1 MEGDLIVSDPIKLTT
16 AQQLF
21 GNIDSSQTFSCFADL
36 QAFNSLPPTN
46 QTEETFVVNGRF
58 TDFTDPNR
66 RPQEKSKIVEPPQDT
81 FVRFLGDKAHAGN
94 AILTYIGSDHPEY
107 ITLDKIMTNNDDKI
121 ARKEKLDRSNTQEL
135 IKEQENTVKETYDK
149 FMEHHQKHPER
160 FVKKPPAKNP
170 RPKYKQ

>member
-1 MEGDLIVSDPIKLTT
+1 MSDPIKLTT

-21 GNIDSSQTFSCFADL
+21 GDITSSQTFSCFADL
-36 QAFNSLPPTN
+36 QTFNSPSPTN
-46 QTEETFVVNGRF
+46 QTDETFVVNGRF

-66 RPQEKSKIVEPPQDT
+66 RPQEKSQIVESPQVT
-81 FVRFLGDKAHAGN
+81 FTRFLGDKARVGN
-94 AILTYIGSDHPEY
+94 AVLTYIGPNHPEY
-107 ITLDKIMTNNDDKI
+107 ITLDKIMTNNDDRV

-135 IKEQENTVKETYDK
+135 IKEQENTVKETYGK

-160 FVKKPPAKNP
+160 FAKKPPAKNP